1 MPSKTNLKKIITMN
15 MIQNNQVTHEHI
27 NLAERTFGKSISGIK
42 GKTIHKNEMFKQN
55 DIIDIPEELI
65 YKNKNLE
72 LSINAMSVNG
82 MMFLTSINRDVY
94 YRTSQYLSFKNKS
107 NHVQCMEEIIK
118 LYKLAEIK
126 IVAIYCDQ
134 EFKST
139 LQDFANNH
147 NLTLLC
153 APSKSHIPREVR
165 NIRTIKDRVRL
176 LFHNLPYRAILKTV
190 LKYLVIQTTATLNY
204 FPARY
209 DISQYYSP

>member
-1 MPSKTNLKKIITMN
+1 
-15 MIQNNQVTHEHI
+15 
-27 NLAERTFGKSISGIK
+27 
-42 GKTIHKNEMFKQN
+42 
-55 DIIDIPEELI
+55 
-65 YKNKNLE
+65 
-72 LSINAMSVNG
+72 
-82 MMFLTSINRDVY
+82 
-94 YRTSQYLSFKNKS
+94 
-107 NHVQCMEEIIK
+107 MEEIIN
-118 LYKLAEIK
+118 LFKLAKFK
-126 IVAIYCDQ
+126 IVAIYCNQ
-134 EFKST
+134 EIT